1 MSEIPARAGILVVD
15 DDDSIREIVR
25 RVLKSDGHIAYAA
38 SNGAEALEQ
47 FDLTLP
53 DLVMLDVEMP
63 LMDGWETLKRLRQVS
78 DCPVIMVTVYGSTED
93 ITKGLEWG
101 ADDYL
106 VKPFGVRE
114 LIARVN
120 TVLRRASP
128 VC

>member
-1 MSEIPARAGILVVD
+1 
-15 DDDSIREIVR
+15 
-25 RVLKSDGHIAYAA
+25 
-38 SNGAEALEQ
+38 
-47 FDLTLP
+47 
-53 DLVMLDVEMP
+53 MLDVEMP